1 MQIEELLTERE
12 VLLRTI
18 NLLPRTFEELKEKIE
33 SYGGTPLLSP
43 PQQARPKIAPTTTD
57 IEELREMVA
66 NLVHTVDQRR
76 EEMAVVKKK
85 AADLQSVVND
95 ETQNFQS
102 MQADYESRRAEVQNG
117 AEELKPLI
125 KELEQREEKAKEA
138 LPRVEEQI
146 SEAEKQ
152 LSSFDEFT
160 SSSSKAQ
167 LKDQIAEEQAQ
178 ADTLM
183 QNNSSQITDLNAAR
197 KQMQM
202 WKGLVAM
209 FEAKF
214 AIPDEKNNL
223 E

>member
-1 MQIEELLTERE
+1 
-12 VLLRTI
+12 
-18 NLLPRTFEELKEKIE
+18 
-33 SYGGTPLLSP
+33 
-43 PQQARPKIAPTTTD
+43 
-57 IEELREMVA
+57 
-66 NLVHTVDQRR
+66 
-76 EEMAVVKKK
+76 
-85 AADLQSVVND
+85 
-95 ETQNFQS
+95 

-125 KELEQREEKAKEA
+125 KELEEREEKAKEA
-138 LPRVEEQI
+138 LPQVEEQI

-152 LSSFDEFT
+152 LASFDEFT

-167 LKDQIAEEQAQ
+167 LKDQIAKEQAQ

-183 QNNSSQITDLNAAR
+183 QNNTSQITDLNAAR

-209 FEAKF
+209 FEAKI
-214 AIPDEKNNL
+214 AITDEKNNL